1 MRIKYIWEGRS
12 GMVTIRVE
20 QASSWG
26 STRRSLL
33 VNGLLVA
40 SNDFSLGMAR
50 LVGETVGMAR
60 LVGETDSTLGHKD
73 VAANVNNGAWRDS
86 CTLSYDG
93 RDVPMRLIL
102 GPVLSFAPAWS
113 RLLIFGLVLWIAVFS
128 DDLIGVP
135 WIEWLVL
142 LLYLVLLI
150 IASNVTFARPTE
162 AATES

>member
-1 MRIKYIWEGRS
+1 MRIKYIWEGRR

-50 LVGETVGMAR
+50 LVGET
-60 LVGETDSTLGHKD
+60 DFTLGHKD

-162 AATES
+162 APTES